1 MNKKEI
7 LALKIKQISRHNTK
21 CFNICCELL
30 DAGREDLLDEIIKAT
45 NINYGLLTPEQ
56 IVRTYE
62 ACGGKDG
69 FIARCNKIWNKK
81 TLKAAQREYEYE
93 ESLKRYNCGE
103 QKYHP
108 DGTKFEEDGKEINY
122 D

>member
-7 LALKIKQISRHNTK
+7 LAMKCKQIAGHNIK
-21 CFNICCELL
+21 CFKIMMELL

-45 NINYGLLTPEQ
+45 NINNGILTPEQ
-56 IVRTYE
+56 IVATYD
-62 ACGGKDG
+62 ACGGKEG

-81 TLKAAQREYEYE
+81 TIKREREEADYEYR
-93 ESLKRYNCGE
+93 LKQYACGE
-103 QKYHP
+103 RPDHP
-108 DGTKFEEDGKEINY
+108 DGTKFEEGKEINY